1 MDNPVVKTAKEKFK
15 EAGLPDIYF
24 EALEK
29 SICDFHMDIIK
40 KEMPEY
46 EKKYKEL
53 NFLDKLFGEKCPICQ
68 KLGGKKR
75 G

>member
-1 MDNPVVKTAKEKFK
+1 
-15 EAGLPDIYF
+15 
-24 EALEK
+24 
-29 SICDFHMDIIK
+29 MDIIK
-40 KEMPEY
+40 KEMSEY

-53 NFLDKLFGEKCPICQ
+53 NFLDKLFGAKCPICQ